1 MQSLCTFDLCELAA
15 QIIADEC
22 STPNFTIE
30 KPKIK
35 DYENARYLYVYFCH
49 NHINASFPIIRRT
62 MLCYKYP
69 KTVHQVFRRMYL
81 RRKDNN
87 LKMTL
92 HYITKEYEE
101 RLKEFKAVD
110 VKPRETG
117 KQLCIFNFQ

>member
-1 MQSLCTFDLCELAA
+1 MQSLCTYDLCDLAA

-49 NHINASFPIIRRT
+49 NHINASFPLIRRT
-62 MLCYKYP
+62 MPCYTYS
-69 KTVHQVFRRMYL
+69 KTVHQVFRRMYF
-81 RRKDNN
+81 RRKDND

-92 HYITKEYEE
+92 HYITKEYDE
-101 RLKEFKAVD
+101 RLKNYKAVD
-110 VKPRETG
+110 IKPRECG
-117 KQLCIFNFQ
+117 KQLTIFVS